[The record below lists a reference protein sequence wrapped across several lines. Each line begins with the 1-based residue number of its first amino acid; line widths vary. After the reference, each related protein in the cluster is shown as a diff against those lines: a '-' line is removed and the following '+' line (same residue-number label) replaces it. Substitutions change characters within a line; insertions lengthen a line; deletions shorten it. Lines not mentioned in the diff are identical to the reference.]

1 MRVSIKLQPLSY
13 PAAIPVT
20 HHQLQAFIY
29 ERVGAVNPALAQAV
43 HDHGWPEQ
51 GSAKRFKLF
60 VFSIPEAPRGF
71 RFQGDDKVF
80 DSGTVFWQIASPQT
94 KFMTALIAGLA
105 IQKDMRIGHTHFAVK
120 DVQIVPPPVFT
131 SGMRFIAL
139 SPLVASVAE
148 KRPDGRRIKSYLR
161 NEPAFALAIASNLL
175 QKYAA
180 LYGHAPDDSAFEF
193 AFDREYLQHAGG
205 FDSRKVTRM
214 ITFATSR
221 PDGFPERIQIRGIQ
235 APFFVRGNPALI
247 ETGWEC
253 GFGEA
258 NSQGFGMAGF
268 GAGGET
274 GGEIR

>member
-13 PAAIPVT
+13 PAAIPAT

-43 HDHGWPEQ
+43 HDHGWTEQ

-80 DSGTVFWQIASPQT
+80 ESGTVFWQIASPQT
-94 KFMTALIAGLA
+94 EFITALIAGLA
-105 IQKDMRIGHTHFAVK
+105 IQKSVRIGRTQFAVE
-120 DVQIVPPPVFT
+120 DVQIIPPPVFR
-131 SGMRFIAL
+131 SEMRFISL
-139 SPLVASVAE
+139 SPVVASIAE
-148 KRPDGRRIKSYLR
+148 KRADGRKIKSYLR
-161 NEPAFALAIASNLL
+161 DESAFAAAIASNLL
-175 QKYAA
+175 QKHAA
-180 LYGHAPDDSAFEF
+180 LHGHDPDDSAFEF
-193 AFDREYLQHAGG
+193 AFDQEYLQRAGG

-235 APFFVRGNPALI
+235 SPFFVRGNPALI
-247 ETGWEC
+247 KTGWEC

-258 NSQGFGMAGF
+258 NSQGFGMAGI
-268 GAGGET
+268 G
-274 GGEIR
+274 